1 MEINNREYAVIIYTL
16 ILFLFFFTKRNI
28 RELLFEMLRLFMHRK
43 ILYPLMMAAGWV
55 MVCITVLNNLGIWSI
70 NNLKTTI
77 VWSITFAFASL
88 FEIKKVEEEKYFFKK
103 QVKNTLSIT
112 VILIF
117 IMELQTFSF
126 ISEMI
131 ILPII
136 TFLSLLI
143 VVGDIKEETKK
154 VSTIIKYVLSIFV
167 IFYFIHSLYISLQ
180 SPSETFSKNNL
191 TEFLTPITLSLMFL
205 PFVYIFYLAQA
216 YETAFAS
223 LEFRFD
229 NKEILKK
236 AKLLIIMKFRNDV
249 NNMRILIRELN
260 HINNIDELNDKIHEI
275 KERIKNQSDAS
286 INRQYGTWSPLIAK
300 NLLSKIGL
308 VTNDYHPSEDEWWA
322 YSPMIEIGEGEIIKD
337 NIAFYIYGNQNSVKK
352 FKIRSHIN
360 NLPISNITLDFLKL
374 ACTKLISQAAPEIN
388 VDIDN
393 LVNHSKD
400 MKIEQS
406 NYRISVTKENFEGS
420 IKGYTLNLSIEKTSS
435 L

>member
-28 RELLFEMLRLFMHRK
+28 RELLFEMLRLFMHSK

-154 VSTIIKYVLSIFV
+154 VSTIIKYLLSIFV

-180 SPSETFSKNNL
+180 SPLETFSKNNL

-216 YETAFAS
+216 YETAFVS

-236 AKLLIIMKFRNDV
+236 SQAS
-249 NNMRILIRELN
+249 N
-260 HINNIDELNDKIHEI
+260 HHEI
-275 KERIKNQSDAS
+275 QKR
-286 INRQYGTWSPLIAK
+286 
-300 NLLSKIGL
+300 
-308 VTNDYHPSEDEWWA
+308 
-322 YSPMIEIGEGEIIKD
+322 
-337 NIAFYIYGNQNSVKK
+337 
-352 FKIRSHIN
+352 
-360 NLPISNITLDFLKL
+360 
-374 ACTKLISQAAPEIN
+374 C
-388 VDIDN
+388 
-393 LVNHSKD
+393 
-400 MKIEQS
+400 
-406 NYRISVTKENFEGS
+406 
-420 IKGYTLNLSIEKTSS
+420 
-435 L
+435 